1 MRLMNSLLLLAVA
14 VLLGSCSKNE
24 NPMEPGPVT
33 ETLKL
38 TVNASE
44 TYYIKFSQKSE
55 VAVSDPLLEDGWDIV
70 VDNLT
75 RIRLNGGSTAP
86 GAVYAVVMPGA
97 VYDNIKAAPDAEYA
111 TDTQNGDV
119 IGEDW
124 YTYNATNHTVNP
136 KDQIYVIRTET
147 GAFYKFMITETA
159 FTSMS
164 AGELKFRFDPVSAPA
179 NASYQ
184 NSSGLVR
191 LAKFALS
198 GTGKTYFNL
207 KTGSE
212 VNVSDPSASTAWDI
226 ASDFVTIFTN
236 GGTSGPG
243 QGAAAL
249 LNPAEFDSIGAAP
262 QDGYVS
268 DDSTAAPDP
277 VWALGDSWYTY
288 NITTHSLTVNPG
300 YIYVLRTAEG
310 KYAKLEF
317 VTADFS
323 GMTGGVAV
331 VRLEYLENGM
341 DF

>member
-1 MRLMNSLLLLAVA
+1 MRLMNLLLLLAVA
-14 VLLGSCSKNE
+14 LLLGACSTNE
-24 NPMEPGPVT
+24 NPMEPGPIT
-33 ETLKL
+33 ETMKL
-38 TVNASE
+38 TVNAAE

-86 GAVYAVVMPGA
+86 GTVYAAVMPGA
-97 VYDNIKAAPDAEYA
+97 VYDNIKVAPDIEYV
-111 TDTQNGDV
+111 TDTQIGDV
-119 IGEDW
+119 IGENW
-124 YTYNATNHTVNP
+124 YTYNVTDHTVNP
-136 KDQIYVIRTET
+136 KDQIYIIRTED

-184 NSSGLVR
+184 NGSGLVK

-198 GTGKTYFNL
+198 GLGMTYFSL
-207 KTGSE
+207 KNGGE
-212 VNVSDPSASTAWDI
+212 VSVSDPSASTVWDI

-243 QGAAAL
+243 QGAVAL
-249 LNPAEFDSIGAAP
+249 LTSTDFDSVAAAP
-262 QDGYVS
+262 QNGYAS
-268 DDSTAAPDP
+268 DDSTATPDP

-288 NITTHSLTVNPG
+288 NTTTHSLTVNPG

-331 VRLEYLENGM
+331 VRLEYLDDGM

>member
-1 MRLMNSLLLLAVA
+1 MRLMNSLLLLAIIF
-14 VLLGSCSKNE
+14 LLGSCSTNE
-24 NPMEPGPVT
+24 NPVEPGPVT
-33 ETLKL
+33 ETMKL
-38 TVNASE
+38 TVDASE

-55 VAVSDPLLEDGWDIV
+55 VAVTDPLLEDGWDIV

-86 GAVYAVVMPGA
+86 GTVYAVVLPGA
-97 VYDNIKAAPDAEYA
+97 VYDNIATAPDMEYV

-124 YTYNATNHTVNP
+124 YTYNVTNHTVNP
-136 KDQIYVIRTET
+136 KDQIYVIRTED
-147 GAFYKFMITETA
+147 GAFYKFMITATA

-164 AGELKFRFDPVSAPA
+164 AGELNFRFDPVGAPA

-184 NSSGLVR
+184 NSSGLIK
-191 LAKFALS
+191 LAKFTLS
-198 GTGKTYFNL
+198 GSGRTYFSL
-207 KTGSE
+207 KSGSE
-212 VNVSDPSASTAWDI
+212 ISVSDPSVSTAWDI

-243 QGAAAL
+243 QGAVVL
-249 LNPAEFDSIGAAP
+249 LTSTEFDSVAVAP
-262 QDGYVS
+262 QNGYAS
-268 DDSTAAPDP
+268 DDSTATPDP
-277 VWALGDSWYTY
+277 VRALGDSWYTY
-288 NITTHSLTVNPG
+288 NVNTHSLTVNPG

-317 VTADFS
+317 VAADFS

-331 VRLEYLENGM
+331 VRLEYLDSGM
-341 DF
+341 NF